1 MFLRAEYSYSTTTW
15 RGVREHGRY
24 ALSYGRSIENVVC
37 TACGAPIT
45 DTEFAREGVIRVLS
59 RTGRM
64 QFHPR
69 CFEWSQ
75 ERTVTEQ

>member
-1 MFLRAEYSYSTTTW
+1 MVEDATC
-15 RGVREHGRY
+15 
-24 ALSYGRSIENVVC
+24 A
-37 TACGAPIT
+37 ACGALIT
-45 DTEFAREGVIRVLS
+45 NTELAMEGVIRVLG

-75 ERTVTEQ
+75 ERTLTAQ

>member
-1 MFLRAEYSYSTTTW
+1 
-15 RGVREHGRY
+15 
-24 ALSYGRSIENVVC
+24 LSHARSVENEVC

-45 DTEFAREGVIRVLS
+45 HTELAMEGVIRVLS